1 MSSMNEVKN
10 LIADQLG
17 LDAAEVQP
25 DSRIVE
31 DLGAE
36 SADIAN
42 IMAAVQDRYGV
53 KVPDEKVSSF
63 STVSDVYMGIQE
75 QGK

>member
-1 MSSMNEVKN
+1 MASMNDVKT

-17 LDAAEVQP
+17 LDDGDVQP

-36 SADIAN
+36 SSDVAN
-42 IMAAVQDRYGV
+42 IMAAIQDRYGI
-53 KVPDEKVSSF
+53 KVSEDQIAKF
-63 STVSDVYMGIQE
+63 ITVSDVYLGIQE
-75 QGK
+75 HSK